1 MNTLHGEIMEVATEG
16 DLSLIKIRAA
26 GQLFHSIVLD
36 TPATSP
42 YLKKDHPV
50 RLLFKETEVILAKTD
65 PLQISVRNQ
74 VRCRVDK
81 IATGTLLC
89 ELTLSWSDESAKATG
104 RTQSTESAHSAL
116 AAPLPSDETAGHAGP
131 VPPRHTIR
139 SIITRNACEQLSLK
153 ENDPVIA
160 LIKTNEVSLS
170 PHD

>member
-1 MNTLHGEIMEVATEG
+1 MNTLHGEIMEVTTEG

-42 YLKKDHPV
+42 YLKKDHAV

-81 IATGTLLC
+81 IVNGTLLC
-89 ELTLSWSDESAKATG
+89 ELTLSWSDDPNTS
-104 RTQSTESAHSAL
+104 S
-116 AAPLPSDETAGHAGP
+116 GP
-131 VPPRHTIR
+131 TPPRHTIR